1 MSNCN
6 TILEALVVSPHQT
19 GVLLNCGRTR
29 VYELLAAGELDSFRD
44 GRARKIT
51 VASIHRYIER
61 RLAAEAPPTSVDG
74 LPGEALGHFLGN
86 TATASDVGKTAT
98 SDARG
103 GRPCVRKSR

>member
-6 TILEALVVSPHQT
+6 TIVEALVVGPHQT
-19 GVLLNCGRTR
+19 GVMLNCGRTR

-61 RLAAEAPPTSVDG
+61 RLAAEK
-74 LPGEALGHFLGN
+74 EALGR
-86 TATASDVGKTAT
+86 TDTPTRD
-98 SDARG
+98 DR
-103 GRPCVRKSR
+103 